1 MEVFGYDIKRKK
13 ESIQPIQSVFRD
25 AIIDNDDVNITSNS
39 PDSSIL
45 SEYGSRG
52 LPSLDFN
59 NSDDA
64 KIAFYRKIS
73 NNVHVSMAITELKN
87 EAFIFN
93 SQERKAFTLEFYE
106 DTKIQKSVQTKI
118 VDEAEELYRII
129 NFKENASAWFEAW
142 YVDSRFSLHT
152 IVDEDKPQKG
162 ILGVVQLD
170 PVKVRKV
177 KILPKVN
184 SNGSVDIQNVK
195 EAYVYRNSFD
205 SKSLD
210 HTMYLDSNSSML
222 QDVIMSKDSVVYIK
236 SGLRDRATNKTIGH
250 LEKAII
256 PYNNLK
262 MLEESMII
270 FRVVRAPQRRIF
282 YMDVSNLQPKKAEK
296 YLEDTR
302 NRFKVNI
309 NFNRETGA
317 VRGDRHIQS
326 ILEDYYIP
334 RQGNRTT
341 EVQTLDGQMNQDI
354 LEEVEY
360 AREQLWLGL
369 NVPRSRFTDDAS
381 SIFSR
386 PTEIQRD
393 EYRLNLF
400 LNKCREQFIK
410 FFGEL
415 LKRQLMLKG
424 IIKEYEWN
432 DINASYY
439 YKFTEDNLFVEYKNY
454 ERLNSQLDILGN
466 IREYIGEY
474 FSTEWVKRNI
484 LHQTDEVID
493 AMAAEMKTDSENQET
508 DDDEDDD
515 NNNSKDNDND
525 SSRQ

>member
-13 ESIQPIQSVFRD
+13 EALQPVKSVFRD

-93 SQERKAFTLEFYE
+93 SMDRKAFSIEFYE
-106 DTKIQKSVQTKI
+106 DSKTPKNIQKKI
-118 VDEAEELYRII
+118 TDEAENLYRII
-129 NFKENASAWFEAW
+129 NFKDHASSWFESW
-142 YVDSRFSLHT
+142 YVDSRFALHT

-184 SNGSVDIQNVK
+184 SNGSVDIKNVK
-195 EAYVYRNSFD
+195 EAYVYRNHFD

-210 HTMYLDSNSSML
+210 QTMYLDSNSSML

-236 SGLRDRATNKTIGH
+236 SGLRDRGTNKTIGH

-354 LEEVEY
+354 LDEVEY

-369 NVPRSRFTDDAS
+369 NVPRSRFTDDTG

-386 PTEIQRD
+386 PSEIQRD

-410 FFGEL
+410 FFDEI

-432 DINASYY
+432 EINASYY

-454 ERLNSQLDILGN
+454 EKLNNQLEILGN

-474 FSTEWVKRNI
+474 FSTDWVKRNI
-484 LHQTDEVID
+484 LHQSDELIEN
-493 AMAAEMKTDSENQET
+493 MQAEMKKESDENS
-508 DDDEDDD
+508 DDDED
-515 NNNSKDNDND
+515 NNNIEDNEND

>member
-13 ESIQPIQSVFRD
+13 DLIQPEKRVFRD
-25 AIIDNDDVNITSNS
+25 AIIDNDDVNITSNT

-73 NNVHVSMAITELKN
+73 NNVHVSLAITELKN
-87 EAFIFN
+87 ESFIFN
-93 SQERKAFTLEFYE
+93 SIDRKAFVIDFYDDSNIQE
-106 DTKIQKSVQTKI
+106 NIQKKI
-118 VDEAEELYRII
+118 IEEVEEVYRII
-129 NFKENASAWFEAW
+129 NFKENASQWFESW
-142 YVDSRFSLHT
+142 YVDSRFALHT

-170 PVKVRKV
+170 PIKVRKV

-184 SNGSVDIQNVK
+184 TNGSVDIKNVK
-195 EAYVYRNSFD
+195 EAYVYRNNFD
-205 SKSLD
+205 SKNLD
-210 HTMYLDSNSSML
+210 QTMYLDGNSTMM

-236 SGLRDRATNKTIGH
+236 SGLRDRGTNKTIGH

-410 FFGEL
+410 FFDEL

-454 ERLNSQLDILGN
+454 ERLNSQLDLLGN
-466 IREYIGEY
+466 VREYIGEY
-474 FSTEWVKRNI
+474 FSKDWVKRNI
-484 LHQTDEVID
+484 LHQSDEVIES
-493 AMAAEMKTDSENQET
+493 METEMKKDSDNQS
-508 DDDEDDD
+508 DEEDGDEDD
-515 NNNSKDNDND
+515 NNNEKGGYND
-525 SSRQ
+525 SSE